1 MPGSGFDTDRRLKIR
16 KTPMRKAPDTGS
28 NLAARAIPALVAA
41 TLAATSLL
49 LVPVNASAA
58 TTSDR
63 SGHRPERYL
72 LALGDSIS
80 FGFQGPKLTNP
91 PNPAAFDTGYVD
103 ILAAR
108 QPPLAVTTT
117 AALAKPRRPSSPA
130 GARGAKP
137 ALRCTTPTEAAG
149 STRPRPS

>member
-1 MPGSGFDTDRRLKIR
+1 MR
-16 KTPMRKAPDTGS
+16 KTAGITS
-28 NLAARAIPALVAA
+28 TLAARVSRVLVAA
-41 TLAATSLL
+41 TLAAASLL
-49 LVPVNASAA
+49 LVPVTASATA
-58 TTSDR
+58 TVDHPGNR
-63 SGHRPERYL
+63 ADRYL

-108 QPPLAVTTT
+108 QPSLAVATT

-130 GARGAKP
+130 GAPGAKP
-137 ALRCTTPTEAAG
+137 ASRCTTPTTAAS
-149 STRPRPS
+149 STRQWPSSRRTANTPAR